1 MTAMVAMLLV
11 LVLLSGCVY
20 VGANGT
26 YIKRERYIQDGTNTV
41 NKLLLFDFD
50 FDP

>member
-1 MTAMVAMLLV
+1 MIYVLLI
-11 LVLLSGCVY
+11 LVLLCGCVY

-26 YIKRERYIQDGTNTV
+26 YIKRQRYIQDGTNTV
-41 NKLLLFDFD
+41 NKLLHFDFD